1 MQSRGA
7 NLSEQV
13 EVELSTTQLF
23 VVFFL
28 LFITFLQREGA

>member
-23 VVFFL
+23 LIFFL
-28 LFITFLQREGA
+28 FIAFLQREGA